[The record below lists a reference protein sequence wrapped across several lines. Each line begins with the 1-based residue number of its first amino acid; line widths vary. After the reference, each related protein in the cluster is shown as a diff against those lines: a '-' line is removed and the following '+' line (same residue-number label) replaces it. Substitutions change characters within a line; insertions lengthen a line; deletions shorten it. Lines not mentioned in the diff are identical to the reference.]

1 MTNRIPT
8 NNYVNHYDK
17 YKAHH
22 RAFFQAVLDRVTEL
36 DPEALQPGGDLRD
49 IWVAAVETKAPSP
62 TPNDIVPAGSLSG
75 APVTWESM
83 IELARVAGARY
94 PELVAAQGAL
104 ESDWYRKPS
113 GTHNYFGLK
122 GSGTTKSTQ
131 EFIDGKWITVR
142 DGFLNFGS
150 PKEAVEYLV
159 SRWYKNFKS
168 YKGVNNAP
176 TREDAARMLKTE
188 GYATDHEY
196 DKSLIRIMNERTP
209 AAKPVATVPVQQGSP
224 QLIIIPGAEGPKKT
238 PADFGFKPGDSHI
251 VVNDIAQEATAF
263 DYQGKQLWK
272 VKALARGAGSDYEY
286 RHKNTD
292 TPPGIYRIGQVYKD
306 YEQVG
311 EKPAFNQ
318 TLLSYGWYSFD
329 LIELENQEAKHV
341 RAGIMIHGGGS
352 ACGWP
357 GAWAPMQQLF
367 FTHGCIRKHNIDL
380 RDKLLPLTESGTVF
394 VSVFQERIG

>member
-104 ESDWYRKPS
+104 ESDWYRKSS

-122 GSGTTKSTQ
+122 GSGATKSTQ

-188 GYATDHEY
+188 GYATDPKY
-196 DKSLIRIMNERTP
+196 DDSLIRIMNERAP
-209 AAKPVATVPVQQGSP
+209 AAKPVAAIPVQQGSS
-224 QLIIIPGAEGPKKT
+224 QLIVIPGADGPKKT

-251 VVNDIAQEATAF
+251 IVNDITQEATAF

-272 VKALARGAGSDYEY
+272 VKALARGAGPDNEY
-286 RHKNTD
+286 RRRNTD
-292 TPPGIYRIGQVYKD
+292 TPPGIYRIGQAYKD
-306 YEQVG
+306 YEQFG
-311 EKPAFNQ
+311 ANPAFTA

-329 LIELENQEAKHV
+329 LVELENQEAKHG
-341 RAGIMIHGGGS
+341 RAGIMIHGGGE

-357 GAWAPMQQLF
+357 GAWVPMQQLF

>member
-1 MTNRIPT
+1 VTNRIPT

-188 GYATDHEY
+188 GYATDPKY
-196 DKSLIRIMNERTP
+196 DDSLIRIMNERAP
-209 AAKPVATVPVQQGSP
+209 AAKPVAAIPVQQGSS
-224 QLIIIPGAEGPKKT
+224 QLIVIPGADGPKKT
-238 PADFGFKPGDSHI
+238 PADFGFKPGDSPI
-251 VVNDIAQEATAF
+251 IVNDITQEATAF

-272 VKALARGAGSDYEY
+272 VKVLARGAGPDNEY
-286 RHKNTD
+286 RRRNTD

-306 YEQVG
+306 YEQFG
-311 EKPAFNQ
+311 ANPAFTA

-329 LIELENQEAKHV
+329 LVELENQEAKHG
-341 RAGIMIHGGGS
+341 RAGIMIHGGGE

-357 GAWAPMQQLF
+357 GAWVPMQQLF

>member
-1 MTNRIPT
+1 VTNRIPT

-104 ESDWYRKPS
+104 ESDWYRKSS

-188 GYATDHEY
+188 GYATDPKY
-196 DKSLIRIMNERTP
+196 DDSLIRIMNERAP
-209 AAKPVATVPVQQGSP
+209 AAKPVAAIPVQQGSS
-224 QLIIIPGAEGPKKT
+224 QLIVIPGADGPKKT

-251 VVNDIAQEATAF
+251 IVNDITQEATAF

-272 VKALARGAGSDYEY
+272 VKVLARGAGPDNEY
-286 RHKNTD
+286 RRRNTD

-306 YEQVG
+306 YEQFG
-311 EKPAFNQ
+311 ANPAFTA

-329 LIELENQEAKHV
+329 LVELENQEAKHG
-341 RAGIMIHGGGS
+341 RAGIMIHGGGE

-357 GAWAPMQQLF
+357 GAWVPMQQLF